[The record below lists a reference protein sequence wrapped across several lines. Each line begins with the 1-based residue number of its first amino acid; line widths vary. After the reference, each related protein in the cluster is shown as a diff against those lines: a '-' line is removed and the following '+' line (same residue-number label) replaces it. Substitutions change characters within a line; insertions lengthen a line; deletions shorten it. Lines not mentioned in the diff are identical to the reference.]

1 MNAPTLIRLRGLLA
15 AGAAVVV
22 LAAVSTLSVAAAYD
36 GFDRNSNI
44 RAATAC
50 AVPSLPGEVVSV
62 NLIDMQAMMGSGGG
76 PMMGLDDWRLLR
88 PGMMRVTA
96 TLAAVVPGLLSL
108 RVTNT
113 GYLRHELLVLPL
125 SAGQQIGTRTPGA
138 DGKVDEA
145 GSLGEASASCAAG
158 TGGGIAAGSLGWVT
172 LSLAPGRYELL
183 CNLPGHYAGGM
194 YTELDVA

>member
-1 MNAPTLIRLRGLLA
+1 MNAPTPIRSRGLLA

-36 GFDRNSNI
+36 GFDRHRKI

-50 AVPSLPGEVVSV
+50 AVPALPGDVVSV
-62 NLIDMQAMMGSGGG
+62 NLIDMRAMMGSGGV
-76 PMMGLDDWRLLR
+76 PMMGQNDWRRFR

-96 TLAAVVPGLLSL
+96 SPAAVAPGVVSL
-108 RVTNT
+108 RVANT
-113 GYLRHELLVLPL
+113 GYLRHELVVLAL
-125 SAGQQIGTRTPGA
+125 GAGQQVGTRTPGA

-158 TGGGIAAGSLGWVT
+158 TGGGIGAGSLGWVT

-183 CNLPGHYAGGM
+183 CNLPGHYVGGM